1 MSTKKPD
8 QETESV
14 ESASKSSGVKMRRD
28 GETVEVVSPSLVT
41 KLKSQGWEAAE

>member
-8 QETESV
+8 QETEV
-14 ESASKSSGVKMRRD
+14 PESAPESSVVKMRRD

-41 KLKSQGWEAAE
+41 KLKSQGWEAVQ